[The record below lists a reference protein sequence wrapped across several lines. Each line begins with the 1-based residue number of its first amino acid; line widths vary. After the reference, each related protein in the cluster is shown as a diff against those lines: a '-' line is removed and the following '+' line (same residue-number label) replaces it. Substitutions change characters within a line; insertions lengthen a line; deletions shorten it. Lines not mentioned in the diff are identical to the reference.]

1 MDYLMDHCIAVDSN
15 LRMQEQFIQNVK
27 LTFKETKMED
37 EVKQFKNIKD
47 VNKLYVE
54 NCSMQ

>member
-37 EVKQFKNIKD
+37 EVKQN
-47 VNKLYVE
+47 
-54 NCSMQ
+54 M